1 MPKFTLIGLDADDT
15 LWHNERYYDEAQ
27 DRFVEML
34 SHYHPEAW
42 IRERLYQTET
52 RNIQHFGYGIKAFV
66 LSMIETSVELTEGRV
81 SGKDVGSLVDIAR
94 HMLSAR
100 VELLDHVAESLPA
113 LSSSHRLVLIT
124 KGDLMD
130 QENKL
135 SRSGLGDYFETVEIV
150 SQKNTAMYTRLLKK
164 TSITAAE
171 FLMVG
176 NSLRSDILPV
186 LEIGANA
193 VYIPYA
199 TTWQHEAAD
208 EPAAG
213 TRGYFALDSFG
224 QLPGLVSEIEE
235 A

>member
-1 MPKFTLIGLDADDT
+1 MPKITLIGLDADDT
-15 LWHNERYYDEAQ
+15 LWHNERYYDAAQ

-34 SHYHPEAW
+34 SNYQPEEW

-81 SGKDVGSLVDIAR
+81 TGKDIGSLVDIAR

-100 VELLDHVAESLPA
+100 VELLEQVAESLPA
-113 LSSSHRLVLIT
+113 LAASHRLVLIT

-135 SRSGLGDYFETVEIV
+135 ARSGLGKYFEMVEIV
-150 SQKNTAMYTRLLKK
+150 SQKNAATYSRLLKK
-164 TSITAAE
+164 TSTAPDA
-171 FLMVG
+171 FLMAG
-176 NSLRSDILPV
+176 NSLKSDVLPV
-186 LEIGANA
+186 LELGASA

-208 EPAAG
+208 EPAVG
-213 TRGYFALDSFG
+213 TPGYYALSRFG
-224 QLPGLVSEIEE
+224 QLPALVSSMDGG
-235 A
+235 